1 MALRKEGIMDISCS
15 KRHHAVLVPFPA
27 QGHINPMMQV
37 ALKLVNEGFL
47 ITFVNTE
54 YNHSRIAGANK
65 SNHTMIRSVVVPDGL
80 PSNDTRTDIA
90 KLCDVTENV
99 IVPFLDNLIH
109 QIKEE
114 DNGSSVCLVVDVMAS
129 QALEIAQHHHI
140 PKAALWTSL
149 AATYALL
156 YNIPSL
162 VSSQIIPSNGVPKD
176 FKMVKYLPSMPPL
189 CPAHL
194 PWAPGFNDSQQ
205 EFIFHFINR
214 YMERVREIDWVIC
227 NSFHHL
233 EDPAISELVEKGGS
247 VCPIGPLIPSAL
259 LNSNSGLR
267 LEITTGF
274 WAEEG
279 ECLNWLD
286 MQSSQSVIYVSFGSL
301 SVLSETQFQQLA
313 LGLEATQRPFL
324 WVVRPDLLQGT
335 EAAFPPGF
343 VERIQWS
350 QRGCLVSWCP
360 QLRVLSHPSIAC
372 FLTHCGW
379 NSALESISMGV
390 PMLCW
395 PYFGDQFL
403 NQSYIV
409 HVWKIGLSLLKENTA
424 STESGTLIIDMTEIK
439 RAVERAVTGK
449 EVAEMKRRV
458 MKLRERA
465 IAAVKEGGSSDTN
478 FRNFATAMKSV
489 EK

>member
-1 MALRKEGIMDISCS
+1 MDIIRCS

-37 ALKLVNEGFL
+37 ALKLVEEGFF
-47 ITFVNTE
+47 ISFVNTD
-54 YNHSRIAGANK
+54 YNHSRIAEANK
-65 SNHTMIRSVVVPDGL
+65 TSDLNNQNMMIRYVVVPDGL
-80 PSNDTRTDIA
+80 PSTDTRTDIA
-90 KLCDVTENV
+90 KLCVVTENV

-109 QIKEE
+109 EIKEE
-114 DNGSSVCLVVDVMAS
+114 LDNDSSVCLVVDAMAS
-129 QALEIAQHHHI
+129 QALEIAQRHHI

-149 AATYALL
+149 TATYALV

-189 CPAHL
+189 YSAHL
-194 PWAPGFNDSQQ
+194 PWAPGFNDSEQ
-205 EFIFHFINR
+205 EYFFHFINR

-233 EDPAISELVEKGGS
+233 EAPAISSVVQNGGS
-247 VCPIGPLIPSAL
+247 VCPIGPLILSK
-259 LNSNSGLR
+259 SGVG
-267 LEITTGF
+267 LEIGTGF
-274 WAEEG
+274 WVEEG
-279 ECLNWLD
+279 ECLDWLD
-286 MQSSQSVIYVSFGSL
+286 RQSKESVIYVSFGSL

-313 LGLEATQRPFL
+313 LGLEATERPFL
-324 WVVRPDLLQGT
+324 WVVRSDLLQGSK
-335 EAAFPPGF
+335 AAFPPGF
-343 VERIQWS
+343 MEYIEQS

-379 NSALESISMGV
+379 NSTLESITMGV

-395 PYFGDQFL
+395 PDFADQFL

-409 HVWKIGLSLLKENTA
+409 HVWKIGLSLLKENT
-424 STESGTLIIDMTEIK
+424 TSGDSVTSVIDMTEIK
-439 RAVERAVTGK
+439 RAVQRVVIGK
-449 EVAEMKRRV
+449 EGAEMKRRV
-458 MKLRERA
+458 MKLRESA
-465 IAAVKEGGSSDTN
+465 IDAVKEGGSSYTN
-478 FRNFATAMKSV
+478 FRNFATAMKIV

>member
-1 MALRKEGIMDISCS
+1 MDNSCS

-37 ALKLVNEGFL
+37 ALKLVDEGFL
-47 ITFVNTE
+47 ISFVNTD
-54 YNHSRIAGANK
+54 YNHSRIAEANNT
-65 SNHTMIRSVVVPDGL
+65 SNHQMIRSVVVPDGL
-80 PSNDTRTDIA
+80 PSTDTRTDIA
-90 KLCDVTENV
+90 KLCHVTENV

-114 DNGSSVCLVVDVMAS
+114 DKDSTVCLVVDVLAS
-129 QALEIAQHHHI
+129 RALEIAQRHQI

-149 AATYALL
+149 TATYALC
-156 YNIPSL
+156 YNMPAL

-189 CPAHL
+189 FSAHL
-194 PWAPGFNDSQQ
+194 PWAAGFNDCDQ
-205 EFIFHFINR
+205 EFFFHFINR

-233 EDPAISELVEKGGS
+233 EAPTISSVVENGGS
-247 VCPIGPLIPSAL
+247 VYPIGPLIPSAL
-259 LNSNSGLR
+259 LNSNSGVG
-267 LEITTGF
+267 LEIRTGF

-279 ECLNWLD
+279 ECLDWLD
-286 MQSSQSVIYVSFGSL
+286 MQSRQSVIYVSFGSA
-301 SVLSETQFQQLA
+301 SVLSETQFEQLA
-313 LGLEATQRPFL
+313 LGLEATERPFL
-324 WVVRPDLLQGT
+324 WVVRSDLLEGS

-343 VERIQWS
+343 VERIQLS

-379 NSALESISMGV
+379 NSALESITMGV

-395 PYFGDQFL
+395 PCFADQFL

-409 HVWKIGLSLLKENTA
+409 HVWKIGLSLLKENNTSTA
-424 STESGTLIIDMTEIK
+424 DGTSIIDMTEIK
-439 RAVERAVTGK
+439 SAVERAVTG
-449 EVAEMKRRV
+449 EEGAEMKRRV
-458 MKLRERA
+458 MKLRESA
-465 IAAVKEGGSSDTN
+465 IDAVKEGGSSYTN
-478 FRNFATAMKSV
+478 FRSFADAMKTT